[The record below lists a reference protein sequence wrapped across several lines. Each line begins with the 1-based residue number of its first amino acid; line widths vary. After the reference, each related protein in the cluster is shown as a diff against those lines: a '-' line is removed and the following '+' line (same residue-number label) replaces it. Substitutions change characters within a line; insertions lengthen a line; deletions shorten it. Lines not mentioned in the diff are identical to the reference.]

1 MIRRP
6 PRSTLFPY
14 TTLFRSLL
22 QVLDERLR
30 DVLAVRVVEAHRG
43 DPRHRPLGDD
53 LGRAPPLHRRRR
65 GDAEDVRVGLV
76 GGGELG
82 GLRDRRDEDDL
93 VLLRDDRD
101 RRALGP
107 RAPAYRKVGVALWAQ
122 PPREAAR

>member
-65 GDAEDVRVGLV
+65 GDAEDVRVELV
-76 GGGELG
+76 GGGELV
-82 GLRDRRDEDDL
+82 GLRGRLDEDDL
-93 VLLRDDRD
+93 VLLRDYRD
-101 RRALGP
+101 RRALG
-107 RAPAYRKVGVALWAQ
+107 RREPAAE
-122 PPREAAR
+122 EADVLLE